1 MGRVLIDDMMERNKV
16 MRRLAFW
23 TSGGIL
29 IVLGLYFY
37 LKNPLDVSFNNLI
50 LVVVIWP
57 IIFAIV
63 DFLFRKNKVYGTIML
78 IIKPLILIAFYLI
91 LSIYEYILSK

>member
-1 MGRVLIDDMMERNKV
+1 MERNKV

>member
-37 LKNPLDVSFNNLI
+37 LKNPLYVSFNNLI

-91 LSIYEYILSK
+91 LSIYECILSK

>member
-91 LSIYEYILSK
+91 LSIYECILSK

>member
-1 MGRVLIDDMMERNKV
+1 MFSFL
-16 MRRLAFW
+16 

-29 IVLGLYFY
+29 IVLGLYFIF
-37 LKNPLDVSFNNLI
+37 KNPLDVSFNNLI

-63 DFLFRKNKVYGTIML
+63 DFLFRKNKFNKNNAYNKTFLFHCFIS
-78 IIKPLILIAFYLI
+78 FYQYMNI
-91 LSIYEYILSK
+91 YYLSNNQSIQYYSEV